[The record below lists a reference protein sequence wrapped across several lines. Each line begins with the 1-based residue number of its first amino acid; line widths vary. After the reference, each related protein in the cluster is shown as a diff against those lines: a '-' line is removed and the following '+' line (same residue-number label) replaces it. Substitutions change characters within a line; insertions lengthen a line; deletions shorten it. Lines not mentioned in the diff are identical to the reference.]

1 MLNIQMNKVQ
11 VDFDER
17 ISEYVKEHTNE
28 NINIKDYIE
37 KIVKLALELNNISFE
52 NVCISISS
60 ASKEEINKLNLE
72 YRNIDR
78 PTDVLSFPIF
88 EREEIE
94 EFKNIPEDK
103 KLKEVELGDI
113 VLCMDIIYSQS
124 VEYGTGIIRE
134 VLYMITHGVC
144 HLLGY
149 DHIEA
154 DEKVEMRKLEEEIL
168 NLLGVS
174 K

>member
-1 MLNIQMNKVQ
+1 MNKVQ

-124 VEYGTGIIRE
+124 IEYGTGIIRE

-168 NLLGVS
+168 NHLGVS

>member
-1 MLNIQMNKVQ
+1 MNKVQ

-28 NINIKDYIE
+28 NIDIKDYIE

-94 EFKNIPEDK
+94 EFKNVPEDK

-124 VEYGTGIIRE
+124 IEYGTGIIRE

-154 DEKVEMRKLEEEIL
+154 DERVEMRKLEEEIL
-168 NLLGVS
+168 NHLGVS

>member
-28 NINIKDYIE
+28 NIDIKDYIE

-124 VEYGTGIIRE
+124 IEYGTGIIRE

-168 NLLGVS
+168 NHLGVS

>member
-37 KIVKLALELNNISFE
+37 KIVKQALELNNISFE

-168 NLLGVS
+168 NHLGVS

>member
-28 NINIKDYIE
+28 NIDIKGYIE
-37 KIVKLALELNNISFE
+37 KIVKQALELNSISFE

-124 VEYGTGIIRE
+124 IEYGTGIIRE

-168 NLLGVS
+168 NHLGVS

>member
-1 MLNIQMNKVQ
+1 MNKVQ

-28 NINIKDYIE
+28 NIDIKGYIE
-37 KIVKLALELNNISFE
+37 KIVKLALELNSISFE

-94 EFKNIPEDK
+94 ELKNIPEDK

-124 VEYGTGIIRE
+124 IEYGTGIIRE

-168 NLLGVS
+168 NHLGVS

>member
-1 MLNIQMNKVQ
+1 MNKIQ
-11 VDFDER
+11 IDFDEN
-17 ISEYVKEHTNE
+17 ITKYVKEHTNE
-28 NINIKDYIE
+28 NVDITSYVE
-37 KIVKLALELNNISFE
+37 KIVKLALEFNNINLE
-52 NVCISISS
+52 EIYISISA

-94 EFKNIPEDK
+94 NFKNIE
-103 KLKEVELGDI
+103 KEKMIKQVELGDI
-113 VLCMDIIYSQS
+113 ILCMDIIDKQS
-124 VEYGTGIIRE
+124 VEYGTGLLRE

-149 DHIEA
+149 DHIELE
-154 DEKVEMRKLEEEIL
+154 DKKKMRELEEKIL
-168 NLLGVS
+168 SNLGVS

>member
-28 NINIKDYIE
+28 NIDIKDYIE
-37 KIVKLALELNNISFE
+37 KIVKQALELNNISFE

-124 VEYGTGIIRE
+124 IEYGTGIIRE

-168 NLLGVS
+168 NHLGVS

>member
-1 MLNIQMNKVQ
+1 MNKVQ
-11 VDFDER
+11 IDFDEK
-17 ISEYVKEHTNE
+17 ISEYVKEHTSE
-28 NINIKDYIE
+28 NINITEYIE
-37 KIVKLALELNNISFE
+37 KIVKLALELNSISFE
-52 NVCISISS
+52 NVYISINS

-103 KLKEVELGDI
+103 KLKEIELGDI

-124 VEYGTGIIRE
+124 IEYETGIVRE

-149 DHIEA
+149 DHIKEN
-154 DEKVEMRKLEEEIL
+154 EKTEMRALEEKIL
-168 NLLGVS
+168 NHLGVS

>member
-1 MLNIQMNKVQ
+1 MNKVQ

>member
-1 MLNIQMNKVQ
+1 MNKVQ

-28 NINIKDYIE
+28 NIDIKDYIE

-124 VEYGTGIIRE
+124 IEYGTGIIRE

-168 NLLGVS
+168 NHLGVS

>member
-1 MLNIQMNKVQ
+1 MNKVQ

-37 KIVKLALELNNISFE
+37 KIVKQALELNNISFE

-103 KLKEVELGDI
+103 KFKEVELGDI

>member
-168 NLLGVS
+168 NHLGVS

>member
-1 MLNIQMNKVQ
+1 MNKVQ

-37 KIVKLALELNNISFE
+37 KIVKQALELNNISFE

-124 VEYGTGIIRE
+124 IEYGTGIIRE

-168 NLLGVS
+168 NHLGVS

>member
-124 VEYGTGIIRE
+124 IEYGTGIIRE

-168 NLLGVS
+168 NHLGVS

>member
-37 KIVKLALELNNISFE
+37 KIVKQALELNNISFE

-124 VEYGTGIIRE
+124 IEYGTGIIRE

-168 NLLGVS
+168 NHLGVS

>member
-28 NINIKDYIE
+28 NIDIKDYIE

-94 EFKNIPEDK
+94 EFKNVPEDK

-124 VEYGTGIIRE
+124 IEYGTGIIRE

-168 NLLGVS
+168 NHLGVS

>member
-28 NINIKDYIE
+28 NIDIKDYIE

-94 EFKNIPEDK
+94 EFKNVPEDK

-124 VEYGTGIIRE
+124 IEYGTGIIRE
-134 VLYMITHGVC
+134 VLYMITHGIC

-168 NLLGVS
+168 NHLGVS

>member
-1 MLNIQMNKVQ
+1 MNKVQ

-28 NINIKDYIE
+28 NIDIKDYIE

-94 EFKNIPEDK
+94 EFKNVPEDK

-124 VEYGTGIIRE
+124 IEYGTGIIRE

-168 NLLGVS
+168 NHLGVS

>member
-28 NINIKDYIE
+28 NIDIKDYIE
-37 KIVKLALELNNISFE
+37 KIVKLALELNSISFE

-94 EFKNIPEDK
+94 EFKNVPEDK

-124 VEYGTGIIRE
+124 IEYGTGIIRE

-168 NLLGVS
+168 NHLGVS

>member
-1 MLNIQMNKVQ
+1 MNKVQ

-28 NINIKDYIE
+28 NIDIKDYIE
-37 KIVKLALELNNISFE
+37 KIVKLALELNSISFE

-124 VEYGTGIIRE
+124 IEYGTGIIRE

-154 DEKVEMRKLEEEIL
+154 DEKVKMRKLEEEIL
-168 NLLGVS
+168 NHLGVS

>member
-1 MLNIQMNKVQ
+1 MNKVQ

-37 KIVKLALELNNISFE
+37 KIVKQALELNNISFE

-168 NLLGVS
+168 NHLGVS

>member
-1 MLNIQMNKVQ
+1 MNKVQ

-28 NINIKDYIE
+28 NIDIKDYIE
-37 KIVKLALELNNISFE
+37 KIVKQALELNSISFE

-124 VEYGTGIIRE
+124 IEYGTGIIRE

-168 NLLGVS
+168 NHLGVS

>member
-1 MLNIQMNKVQ
+1 MNKVQ

-168 NLLGVS
+168 NHLGVS

>member
-28 NINIKDYIE
+28 NIDIKDYIE
-37 KIVKLALELNNISFE
+37 KIVKQALELNSISFE

-124 VEYGTGIIRE
+124 IEYGTGIIRE

-168 NLLGVS
+168 NHLGVS